1 MNISGA
7 MVRSYSS
14 GMAASHRPNESRS
27 SISLSAPSVQEQV
40 VEGEVL
46 NKRAQP
52 EFLYRTPSAASAN
65 KMNSYLQY
73 AQNNVQE
80 ISVGYYVDYFA

>member
-1 MNISGA
+1 MTA
-7 MVRSYSS
+7 LY
-14 GMAASHRPNESRS
+14 RPNESRA
-27 SISLSAPSVQEQV
+27 SIPLNTPPAHEQV

-46 NKRAQP
+46 NKQAQP
-52 EFLYRTPSAASAN
+52 EFLYRTTTSVSSDD

-80 ISVGYYVDYFA
+80 VSVGYYIDYFA